1 MDDCLFCKIASG
13 KIPSK
18 KVYED
23 EYCYAFYD
31 ISPASPVHFL
41 IIPKEHI
48 ESANQITPENSH
60 IIARIYEV
68 IPKIAAELGIEKDGY
83 RIVSNCGKNAMQSVL
98 HLHFHVLGGRNLTWP
113 PG

>member
-1 MDDCLFCKIASG
+1 MEDCLFCKIASG

-18 KVYED
+18 KIYED
-23 EYCYAFYD
+23 EYCYSFYD

-48 ESANQITPENSH
+48 DSANTITPENSH
-60 IIARIYEV
+60 IIAKIFEV
-68 IPKIAAELGIEKDGY
+68 IPQIAAKLGIEKDGY
-83 RIVSNCGKNAMQSVL
+83 RIVNNCGKNAMQSVL
-98 HLHFHVLGGRNLTWP
+98 HLHFHVLGGRSLTWP